1 MAILT
6 DTFSLD
12 ELRLW
17 IRETLGGTVWRLEGM
32 NDANSQ
38 ALDSS
43 ISMAIMMYSK
53 EVPRM
58 AWETIRPGSTAHE
71 IVARPIYGV
80 IRVDFIE
87 PYNSYGMG
95 ATGLGLTQNLTGVV
109 TPPILSAGGSGAGDI
124 FQFQTWRKTFQRV
137 TSRRPNW
144 MYDDVERV
152 LHIYNPVNYYAC
164 AILTMSRNFDQIRL
178 QHKMWVARMSLAQ
191 AKIRLGEIR
200 SKYELQGPGGESIK
214 LNGSA
219 LKDEGNKEVEALSKE
234 LDGIRPRAIP
244 FWD

>member
-6 DTFSLD
+6 ESFDLD
-12 ELRLW
+12 GLRSW

-53 EVPRM
+53 ECPRL
-58 AWETIRPGSTAHE
+58 AWENIAPGSTAHE
-71 IVARPIYGV
+71 IKATPVYGV

-109 TPPILSAGGSGAGDI
+109 TPPILSAGGAGAGDI
-124 FQFQTWRKTFQRV
+124 FQFQTWRKSFQRV

-144 MYDDVERV
+144 AYDDVENV
-152 LHIYNPVNYYAC
+152 IHIYNPVNYYAC
-164 AILTMSRNFDQIRL
+164 AILTRPREFKHIRL
-178 QHKMWVARMSLAQ
+178 QHKTWVARMALAQ
-191 AKIRLGEIR
+191 AKVRLGEIR
-200 SKYELQGPGGESIK
+200 SKFEVQGPGGESIK
-214 LNGSA
+214 LNGAS
-219 LKDEGNKEVEALSKE
+219 LKDEGNKEIEALTKE
-234 LDGIRPRAIP
+234 LEGIRPRAIP

>member
-1 MAILT
+1 MILD

-12 ELRLW
+12 DLRKW

-38 ALDSS
+38 ALDSA
-43 ISMAIMMYSK
+43 ISMAIMTYSK
-53 EVPRM
+53 EVPRIS
-58 AWETIRPGSTAHE
+58 WETIPPGSTEYE
-71 IVARPIYGV
+71 IKTKPFYGV

-109 TPPILSAGGSGAGDI
+109 TPPILSAGGVGAGDI
-124 FQFQTWRKTFQRV
+124 FQFQTWRKSFQRV

-144 MYDDVERV
+144 ALNDVEGKIHV
-152 LHIYNPVNYYAC
+152 YNPVNYYAC
-164 AILTMSRNFDQIRL
+164 AILTSPRKFDHIRL

-191 AKIRLGEIR
+191 AKVRLGDIR
-200 SKYELQGPGGESIK
+200 SKFEIQGPGGDPIK
-214 LNGSA
+214 LNGES
-219 LKDEGNKEVEALSKE
+219 LKTEGSKEIEALTTE
-234 LDGIRPRAIP
+234 LNGIRPRGIP

>member
-1 MAILT
+1 MILT

-12 ELRLW
+12 ELRNW

-38 ALDSS
+38 ALDSAIS
-43 ISMAIMMYSK
+43 IAIMMYSK
-53 EVPRM
+53 EVPRIG
-58 AWETIRPGSTAHE
+58 WETIPPGSTAYSLKTKP
-71 IVARPIYGV
+71 VYGV

-95 ATGLGLTQNLTGVV
+95 ATGLGLTQNLTGVI
-109 TPPILSAGGSGAGDI
+109 TPPILSAGGVGAGDI
-124 FQFQTWRKTFQRV
+124 FQFQTWRKSFQRV

-144 MYDDVERV
+144 AYDDVEGTIHV
-152 LHIYNPVNYYAC
+152 YNPVNYYAC
-164 AILTMSRNFDQIRL
+164 ALVTSPRNFDQVRL
-178 QHKMWVARMSLAQ
+178 QHKMWIARMSLAQ
-191 AKIRLGEIR
+191 AKVRLGEIR
-200 SKYELQGPGGESIK
+200 SKYEIQGPGGEPIK

-219 LKDEGNKEVEALSKE
+219 LKDEGNKEVETMTKE
-234 LDGIRPRAIP
+234 LEGIRPRAVS